1 MNKFTDDTPIA
12 MLTVGQ
18 LKEILDIGRILG
30 NLIANQAPTEQVM
43 TIEEVVRLTG
53 YSKATIYKFTSDRK
67 IPFRKPEHGGR
78 RLYFQPIKKALI
90 IKNKKQTSKP
100 AFDPE
105 VPPREGLI
113 FYRSFY
119 EALASMKPMAR
130 LHLYDVIMRYAFY
143 GEEPTD
149 LKGEQERI
157 FIIIRPQLNANERKR
172 QAKYKEK
179 ATKKNNNKKLNEFFT
194 KTEDEENGNLQIF
207 SDIQYE

>member
-1 MNKFTDDTPIA
+1 M
-12 MLTVGQ
+12 
-18 LKEILDIGRILG
+18 
-30 NLIANQAPTEQVM
+30 
-43 TIEEVVRLTG
+43 
-53 YSKATIYKFTSDRK
+53 
-67 IPFRKPEHGGR
+67 
-78 RLYFQPIKKALI
+78 
-90 IKNKKQTSKP
+90 KNKKQTSKP
-100 AFDPE
+100 AFNPE
-105 VPPREGLI
+105 VPPREGFI

-172 QAKYKEK
+172 QKKYKEK
-179 ATKKNNNKKLNEFFT
+179 ATKKNNDEELNEFFT

>member
-1 MNKFTDDTPIA
+1 MKDEKTT
-12 MLTVGQ
+12 T
-18 LKEILDIGRILG
+18 K
-30 NLIANQAPTEQVM
+30 PT
-43 TIEEVVRLTG
+43 
-53 YSKATIYKFTSDRK
+53 
-67 IPFRKPEHGGR
+67 
-78 RLYFQPIKKALI
+78 
-90 IKNKKQTSKP
+90 
-100 AFDPE
+100 FDPE